1 MVQIKI
7 YALRTVLEAH
17 RNTVS
22 DAIHEAITE
31 ALAYPREKRFHR
43 FFPLE
48 PEDFI
53 HPRGERYLIVEISM
67 FEGRSV
73 EARKRLIHALY
84 THLEPLGFLG
94 QDVEITISETPKHH
108 WGIRGL
114 PGDELA
120 LEYTVEI

>member
-43 FFPLE
+43 FFALD
-48 PEDFI
+48 PEHFI
-53 HPRGERYLIVEISM
+53 HPRGVRYLILEISM
-67 FEGRSV
+67 FEGRSM
-73 EARKRLIHALY
+73 EAKKRLIHALY
-84 THLEPLGFLG
+84 TNLESLGFLR
-94 QDVEITISETPKHH
+94 QDVEITIFETPKHN

-120 LEYTVEI
+120 LEYTVEV